1 MKTWMSLLSLAM
13 GVFVLAGPQASTADA
28 HWRHVYYAPRR
39 VVVAS
44 PVVVQQPVVVVRQP
58 VVVQQPAVV
67 ASPVYSEGPVYASPV
82 VGASPVLVPAYG
94 VPVVRRV
101 HRPRVVYAP
110 AWGW

>member
-1 MKTWMSLLSLAM
+1 MKTWMSLLSLAL

-39 VVVAS
+39 VVVAA
-44 PVVVQQPVVVVRQP
+44 PVVVQRPVVVVRQP
-58 VVVQQPAVV
+58 AVF
-67 ASPVYSEGPVYASPV
+67 AAPVYSEGPVYASPV
-82 VGASPVLVPAYG
+82 VAPAYG
-94 VPVVRRV
+94 VPVYRHV